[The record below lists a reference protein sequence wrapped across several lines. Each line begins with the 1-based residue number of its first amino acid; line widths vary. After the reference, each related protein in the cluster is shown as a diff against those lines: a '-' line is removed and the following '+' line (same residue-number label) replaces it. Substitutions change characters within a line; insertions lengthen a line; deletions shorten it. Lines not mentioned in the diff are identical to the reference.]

1 MTALANQPTRNFDG
15 KWSLCL
21 IGGMFYEPTGDG
33 NPYGPILAVAELTY
47 LAALRSSLALV
58 RN

>member
-1 MTALANQPTRNFDG
+1 
-15 KWSLCL
+15 
-21 IGGMFYEPTGDG
+21 MFYEPTGDG
-33 NPYGPILAVAELTY
+33 NPYWPILAVAELTY